1 MNNCHDL
8 VYEFVTWIIHLTKF
22 RATFDLGGISGIIYL
37 HKPVT
42 SSPIVTHHGII
53 VYPMFNTFMSKLKGI
68 LRDHSSDSALNFH
81 KIRDFCIF
89 VMILDV

>member
-1 MNNCHDL
+1 MCVEHIPSPAAAAKLKVQQTYTGPTDSTLTEYMVECDREVNIG
-8 VYEFVTWIIHLTKF
+8 FV
-22 RATFDLGGISGIIYL
+22 
-37 HKPVT
+37 
-42 SSPIVTHHGII
+42 
-53 VYPMFNTFMSKLKGI
+53 KGI